1 MRMEFLLWPMI
12 FLLLGVL
19 VTLCTLQ
26 LLVYLDGTRPKHRR
40 SIFAPK
46 RPKYEPKHAVGSYS
60 RPMIEYGYPKAMQP
74 LKCGWKGGLRQ
85 GKQMLDNGK

>member
-1 MRMEFLLWPMI
+1 MKMEFLLWPMI

-46 RPKYEPKHAVGSYS
+46 RPKYAAGREDLGRENICLTMAN
-60 RPMIEYGYPKAMQP
+60 
-74 LKCGWKGGLRQ
+74 
-85 GKQMLDNGK
+85 NGCILWVEERTEKT